1 MGTIFCLLGKSS
13 TGKDTIYKR
22 LTENEE
28 LDLTPIIPYTTRP
41 IREGE
46 REGVEYHFADEALY
60 QSLREAG
67 RVIEERAYNTVHGL
81 WRYFTVAEESV
92 DPKERDYLITAGTL
106 VAFRGIRDY
115 YGAENVRSILIDVDD
130 GDRLQRALN
139 RERKQETPKYE
150 EMCRRFLADSE
161 DFSED
166 KIRETGIDV
175 RIRNDEL
182 EQCLAD
188 IISYVKNRENTV

>member
-22 LTENEE
+22 LTENRE
-28 LDLTPIIPYTTRP
+28 LSLTPIIPYTTRP
-41 IREGE
+41 IRKGE
-46 REGVEYHFADEALY
+46 REGVEYHFVTEERYRQL
-60 QSLREAG
+60 QEAG

-106 VAFRGIRDY
+106 VAFRGIREY

>member
-22 LTENEE
+22 LTENGE
-28 LDLTPIIPYTTRP
+28 LNLTPIIPYTTRP
-41 IREGE
+41 IRKGE
-46 REGVEYHFADEALY
+46 REGVEYHFVTEERYRQL
-60 QSLREAG
+60 QEAG

-106 VAFRGIRDY
+106 VAFRGIREY